1 MGLPQ
6 AGAKGAGH
14 FQQGFTLLEVLVAV
28 IILGLAYVAFLQSF
42 SQSGANISRL
52 EKGVVADMHDAI
64 AVEQQLRGGDIAG
77 EELVAGQKFVLK
89 KFAVEDG
96 LLETVKLEKRLKE

>member
-28 IILGLAYVAFLQSF
+28 IILGLAYVAVLQSF
-42 SQSGANISRL
+42 SQSGANIARL
-52 EKGVVADMHDAI
+52 EKGVTAEMHEAE
-64 AVEQQLRGGDIAG
+64 AVEQRLREGDVAG
-77 EELVAGQKFVLK
+77 EELVTGQKFVLRK
-89 KFAVEDG
+89 IGLEEG